1 MGLIF
6 KKDKIISMM
15 KRFRILFFIFFVLSG
30 VFLTRAQTFTKSPY
44 LANPG
49 EHTITIRWESDVK
62 AGFSVNY
69 GNSKTFGKSVSGK
82 LIGFKKSGY
91 LYEANISKLKTGKTN
106 FYQVQSENIFS
117 DIHKFKAGVKSN
129 HPFSFVVLGDSRS
142 KPHVFS
148 AIAKQVNEI
157 DPALIVANGDL
168 IAKGGD
174 FDHWQTQFFDA
185 AKDMIDH
192 IPFIAAVGDHESDE
206 VDGDEAILFTHYLF
220 PEKDHLKLWY
230 SYDVGD
236 AHFIFLDWRYPFS
249 EEMIMWFKED
259 VKKSDKPWKF
269 VIMHRP
275 TYNLGGHRVAWGKDV
290 WPELFR
296 ENKIDIVFAGHSH
309 LYERFYPL
317 RPMSKP
323 DAWPVTYITTG
334 GAGASL
340 YEAIENPS
348 IAYTRSI
355 NHFLKVDIHKNN
367 ISLKAIGI
375 DGEVLDSISW
385 EKKKGN
391 LNAEYLKLVKPQEE
405 MDIVNVF
412 NGPISQR
419 MERLPMVEVPYQPVL
434 KLRSGKVKED
444 IEFTIR
450 LADASKGN
458 YEMESV
464 TGILKAGEQLDLKL
478 KIYGKSTLTVSK
490 WGDLKPELRLL
501 TDYKTRS
508 FNGTIIGKL
517 LEYIAW

>member
-1 MGLIF
+1 
-6 KKDKIISMM
+6 
-15 KRFRILFFIFFVLSG
+15 
-30 VFLTRAQTFTKSPY
+30 
-44 LANPG
+44 
-49 EHTITIRWESDVK
+49 
-62 AGFSVNY
+62 
-69 GNSKTFGKSVSGK
+69 
-82 LIGFKKSGY
+82 
-91 LYEANISKLKTGKTN
+91 
-106 FYQVQSENIFS
+106 
-117 DIHKFKAGVKSN
+117 
-129 HPFSFVVLGDSRS
+129 
-142 KPHVFS
+142 
-148 AIAKQVNEI
+148 
-157 DPALIVANGDL
+157 
-168 IAKGGD
+168 
-174 FDHWQTQFFDA
+174 
-185 AKDMIDH
+185 
-192 IPFIAAVGDHESDE
+192 
-206 VDGDEAILFTHYLF
+206 
-220 PEKDHLKLWY
+220 
-230 SYDVGD
+230 
-236 AHFIFLDWRYPFS
+236 
-249 EEMIMWFKED
+249 
-259 VKKSDKPWKF
+259 
-269 VIMHRP
+269 
-275 TYNLGGHRVAWGKDV
+275 
-290 WPELFR
+290 
-296 ENKIDIVFAGHSH
+296 
-309 LYERFYPL
+309 
-317 RPMSKP
+317 MSKP

-340 YEAIENPS
+340 YEAIENPA

-458 YEMESV
+458 YEMKSV

-501 TDYKTRS
+501 ADYKTRS